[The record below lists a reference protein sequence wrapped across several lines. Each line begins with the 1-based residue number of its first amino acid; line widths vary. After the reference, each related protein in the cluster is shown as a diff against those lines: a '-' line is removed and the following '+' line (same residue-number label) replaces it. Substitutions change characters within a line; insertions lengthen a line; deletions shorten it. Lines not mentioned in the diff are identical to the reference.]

1 MQCSRCGREISQEQ
15 SYVNQGRVFC
25 EDCLMDIGL
34 SIKECDPWAAYVD
47 NRTRERSSLE
57 GTEGL
62 TDIEKEVY
70 EFVKSKGRA
79 TRAEVMEALK
89 LSEIDL
95 KSQLVPL
102 MHADLIKEHS
112 EAGTMYLIIPA
123 NKQSG

>member
-1 MQCSRCGREISQEQ
+1 MKCSRCGREISQEQ

-25 EDCLMDIGL
+25 KDCLMDIGL
-34 SIKECDPWAAYVD
+34 SIKECDPLAAYVD
-47 NRTRERSSLE
+47 NRTRERSGLE

-62 TDIEKEVY
+62 TDIEKKVY

-79 TRAEVMEALK
+79 IRAEVMEALK

-102 MHADLIKEHS
+102 MHTDLIKEHS
-112 EAGTMYLIIPA
+112 ESGTMYLIIPA
-123 NKQSG
+123 NKASG